1 MIIGFIGAG
10 AMGGALIEG
19 FIKSG
24 IEYTNIIASVKT
36 MEKKD
41 YLEKNLGIKVYT
53 DNRKVASEADVLF
66 IALIESARDVC
77 RVINEDFDDYL
88 NRCIRFGSIDDY
100 CKSEVT
106 ND

>member
-1 MIIGFIGAG
+1 MY
-10 AMGGALIEG
+10 LI
-19 FIKSG
+19 FSLATILTQQIFAFNYMSC
-24 IEYTNIIASVKT
+24 YNSN
-36 MEKKD
+36 D
-41 YLEKNLGIKVYT
+41 KNKNDFLNDV
-53 DNRKVASEADVLF
+53 DNCLKRNEIDPDVLF

-88 NRCIRFGSIDDY
+88 NRCIRFGSVDDY

>member
-1 MIIGFIGAG
+1 MNREIVNFD
-10 AMGGALIEG
+10 
-19 FIKSG
+19 
-24 IEYTNIIASVKT
+24 N
-36 MEKKD
+36 KKYIREVTLYFND
-41 YLEKNLGIKVYT
+41 ENKNDFLNDVDDCLKRNEI
-53 DNRKVASEADVLF
+53 DADVLF

>member
-1 MIIGFIGAG
+1 MNREIVNFD
-10 AMGGALIEG
+10 
-19 FIKSG
+19 
-24 IEYTNIIASVKT
+24 N
-36 MEKKD
+36 KKYIREVTLYFND
-41 YLEKNLGIKVYT
+41 ENKNDFLNDVDDCLK
-53 DNRKVASEADVLF
+53 RKEIDADVLF

>member
-1 MIIGFIGAG
+1 MNREIVNFD
-10 AMGGALIEG
+10 
-19 FIKSG
+19 
-24 IEYTNIIASVKT
+24 N
-36 MEKKD
+36 KKYIREVTLYFND
-41 YLEKNLGIKVYT
+41 ENKNDFLNDVDDCLKRNEI
-53 DNRKVASEADVLF
+53 DADVLF

-88 NRCIRFGSIDDY
+88 NRCIRFGSVDDY

>member
-1 MIIGFIGAG
+1 MNREIVNFD
-10 AMGGALIEG
+10 
-19 FIKSG
+19 
-24 IEYTNIIASVKT
+24 N
-36 MEKKD
+36 KKYIREVTLYFND
-41 YLEKNLGIKVYT
+41 KNKNDFLNDV
-53 DNRKVASEADVLF
+53 DNCLKRNEIDPDVLF

-88 NRCIRFGSIDDY
+88 NRCIRFGSVDDY

>member
-1 MIIGFIGAG
+1 MNREIVNFD
-10 AMGGALIEG
+10 
-19 FIKSG
+19 
-24 IEYTNIIASVKT
+24 N
-36 MEKKD
+36 KKYIREVTLYFND
-41 YLEKNLGIKVYT
+41 ENKNDFLNDVDDCLK
-53 DNRKVASEADVLF
+53 RKEIDADVLF

-88 NRCIRFGSIDDY
+88 NRCIRFGSVDDY